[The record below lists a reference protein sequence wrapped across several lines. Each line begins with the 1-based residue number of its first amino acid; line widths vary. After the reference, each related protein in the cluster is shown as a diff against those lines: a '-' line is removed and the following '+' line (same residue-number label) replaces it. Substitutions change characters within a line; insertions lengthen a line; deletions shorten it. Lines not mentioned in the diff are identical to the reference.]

1 MAEDYSFALVVYDDY
16 VGAQSVFSILQK
28 LQKEEAI
35 DIKEAAVVTRGA
47 SGKIAVD
54 NLGFVGTGKGGV
66 LGLVIGAVAVSAPL
80 AGLLVG
86 GLIGFSRSG
95 DRRRLKE
102 VLDSELG
109 VRQSALA
116 IVIKEADWEA
126 VAEATK
132 GWEGEVIKSSLSDE
146 ALATLEGLS
155 AEEDVADAKGDAVEG
170 S

>member
-1 MAEDYSFALVVYDDY
+1 MAEDYSFAIVVFDDY
-16 VGAQSVFSILQK
+16 VGAKTVFNILQK

-102 VLDSELG
+102 LLDEELG

-132 GWEGEVIKSSLSDE
+132 GWPGEIIQSSLSEE

-155 AEEDVADAKGDAVEG
+155 AEEDVADAKGEALEE

>member
-1 MAEDYSFALVVYDDY
+1 MASNYNFVLVVYDDL
-16 VGAQSVFSILQK
+16 VGARAVFNILQG
-28 LQKEEAI
+28 LQKEEKL
-35 DIKEAAVVTRGA
+35 DIKEAAVVTRGP

-66 LGLVIGAVAVSAPL
+66 LGLVIGAVAASAPL

-102 VLDSELG
+102 LLDDELG
-109 VRQSALA
+109 VNQSALA
-116 IVIKEADWEA
+116 IVIKEADWVA

-132 GWEGEVIKSSLSDE
+132 DWTGEIVRSELSDE

-155 AEEDVADAKGDAVEG
+155 SENDVAAARGETLEAN
-170 S
+170 

>member
-16 VGAQSVFSILQK
+16 VGAKSVFSILQK

-66 LGLVIGAVAVSAPL
+66 LGLVIGAVAISAPL

-102 VLDSELG
+102 VLDEELG
-109 VRQSALA
+109 VRQ
-116 IVIKEADWEA
+116 
-126 VAEATK
+126 
-132 GWEGEVIKSSLSDE
+132 
-146 ALATLEGLS
+146 
-155 AEEDVADAKGDAVEG
+155 
-170 S
+170 

>member
-1 MAEDYSFALVVYDDY
+1 MAANYSFALVVYDDY
-16 VGAQSVFSILQK
+16 VGARSVFNILQK
-28 LQKEEAI
+28 LQEEKAI

-47 SGKIAVD
+47 SGKLAVD

-86 GLIGFSRSG
+86 GLIGFGRSG

-102 VLDSELG
+102 VLDNELG
-109 VRQSALA
+109 IRQSALA
-116 IVIKEADWEA
+116 IVIREADWEA

-132 GWEGEVIKSSLSDE
+132 GWTGEIIKSELSDE

-155 AEEDVADAKGDAVEG
+155 AEGDVAAAKGEALEAD
-170 S
+170 

>member
-1 MAEDYSFALVVYDDY
+1 MTESYSFALVVYDDL
-16 VGAQSVFSILQK
+16 VGARAVFNILQD
-28 LQKEEAI
+28 LQKEKAL
-35 DIKEAAVVTRGA
+35 DIKEAAVVTRGP
-47 SGKIAVD
+47 SGKVAVD

-86 GLIGFSRSG
+86 GLIGFARSG

-102 VLDSELG
+102 LLDDELAMN
-109 VRQSALA
+109 QSALA
-116 IVIKEADWEA
+116 IVVKEADWEA

-132 GWEGEVIKSSLSDE
+132 DWEGEIVKSSLSDE

-155 AEEDVADAKGDAVEG
+155 ADEDVATAQGEALDGG
-170 S
+170 

>member
-1 MAEDYSFALVVYDDY
+1 MAQDYSFALVVYEDL
-16 VGAQSVFSILQK
+16 VGARAVFDILQG
-28 LQKEEAI
+28 LQKEQKL
-35 DIKEAAVVTRGA
+35 DIKEAAVVTRGP

-86 GLIGFSRSG
+86 GLIGFTRSG

-102 VLDSELG
+102 LLDHELG
-109 VRQSALA
+109 MNQSALA
-116 IVIKEADWEA
+116 IVIKEADWES
-126 VAEATK
+126 VAEATR
-132 GWEGEVIKSSLSDE
+132 GWSGEIIKSELSDE

-155 AEEDVADAKGDAVEG
+155 EDEELTTARVEALDEG
-170 S
+170 

>member
-1 MAEDYSFALVVYDDY
+1 MRP
-16 VGAQSVFSILQK
+16 ILQK

-66 LGLVIGAVAVSAPL
+66 LGLVIGAVAISAPL

-95 DRRRLKE
+95 DRRLHCGR
-102 VLDSELG
+102 
-109 VRQSALA
+109 RQGGGHGRHSADDPGPGPA
-116 IVIKEADWEA
+116 GHADRGGLCGPDA
-126 VAEATK
+126 
-132 GWEGEVIKSSLSDE
+132 DD
-146 ALATLEGLS
+146 LE
-155 AEEDVADAKGDAVEG
+155 
-170 S
+170 

>member
-1 MAEDYSFALVVYDDY
+1 MAENYSFALVVYDDY
-16 VGAQSVFSILQK
+16 VGARAVFNILEK
-28 LQKEEAI
+28 LQEEKAI
-35 DIKEAAVVTRGA
+35 DIKEAAVVTRGG

-86 GLIGFSRSG
+86 GLIGFGRSG

-102 VLDSELG
+102 VLESELG
-109 VRQSALA
+109 PRQSALA

-132 GWEGEVIKSSLSDE
+132 GWTGEIIKSSLSQE

-155 AEEDVADAKGDAVEG
+155 AEDDVAEAKGEALEE